1 LRIWKDVSLRLA
13 SLFTGGKDSTYA
25 THLALEGGD
34 EVAVLV
40 TMMPRREDSW
50 MFHSANIH
58 MAGMVAEAMGLKH
71 MPVPTRGE
79 KDEELKDLRRA
90 LLHLDVE
97 GIVSGAIASRYQR
110 DRIDHVC
117 RELGLIH
124 ITPLWGRDRV
134 ELMEEMLSEDM
145 SIMVSAVAA
154 LGLDENWLGRI
165 IDFSALEELKELY
178 SRFGVDPCG
187 EGGEMET
194 LVLDAPWFKSRIE
207 IVRARREWK
216 GLSGSL
222 ILEDVRLVGK
232 D

>member
-1 LRIWKDVSLRLA
+1 MRLA

-34 EVAVLV
+34 EVDVLV

-71 MPVPTRGE
+71 LPVPTSGE

-90 LLHLDVE
+90 LLPLDVE

-110 DRIDHVC
+110 DRIDQVC
-117 RELGLIH
+117 RELGLKH
-124 ITPLWGRDRV
+124 ITPLWGRDRI

-154 LGLDENWLGRI
+154 LGLGENWLGRI
-165 IDFSALEELKELY
+165 IDSSALEELKELY

-194 LVLDAPWFKSRIE
+194 LVLDAPWFKGRIE
-207 IVRARREWK
+207 IVRARREWR

-222 ILEDVRLVGK
+222 IVEEARLLGRG
-232 D
+232 